1 MLMQRLAVV
10 LALAHAAAR
19 PVGPRALPRKAVE
32 QRKAGERRAG
42 WTAKLKFL
50 RDDWQQAVLK
60 PRGGAS
66 SSVATPGLKAGHSPT
81 GAATP
86 GQQAGLAPRGGASSL
101 TTLTHAALGAVFEA
115 GALLGVVKAA
125 RALPPGASEVIA
137 KLKIL
142 PSDTIKGLPAAEWF
156 AWCIIIFGSSA
167 VGSAV
172 DGSLRAATNQIL
184 MPTRVAGEQGW
195 YASLD
200 KPRWEPPGFVFP
212 VMWLLV
218 SKPTQ
223 LLAVAKVC
231 ASVTSEGEEAAALP
245 WVPQLAAYCLHLALG
260 DAWNKVFFGQQK
272 VAAGALMISVFYGAL
287 LASAYL
293 FAQVDAT
300 AGLLMVPTC
309 LWVTVAAALNWSIY
323 FRLGGATS
331 GDSD

>member
-1 MLMQRLAVV
+1 MLIQRVAFLLAV
-10 LALAHAAAR
+10 AHAAAR
-19 PVGPRALPRKAVE
+19 PAGPKARALPRQQAA
-32 QRKAGERRAG
+32 QRRKG

-50 RDDWQQAVLK
+50 RDDWQEAVL
-60 PRGGAS
+60 R
-66 SSVATPGLKAGHSPT
+66 
-81 GAATP
+81 
-86 GQQAGLAPRGGASSL
+86 PRGGASSL

-125 RALPPGASEVIA
+125 RALPPGASSAIA
-137 KLKIL
+137 RLKIL

-156 AWCIIIFGSSA
+156 AWCVIIFGSSA

-200 KPRWEPPGFVFP
+200 KPRWEPPGYVFP

-231 ASVTSEGEEAAALP
+231 SSVSGEGEEAPAALP

-272 VAAGALMISVFYGAL
+272 VAAGALMITVFYGAL

-323 FRLGGATS
+323 FRLGGAKAS
-331 GDSD
+331 DSD

>member
-1 MLMQRLAVV
+1 MLQRLAVV

-60 PRGGAS
+60 SRGGG
-66 SSVATPGLKAGHSPT
+66 VEVLR
-81 GAATP
+81 
-86 GQQAGLAPRGGASSL
+86 PRGGASSL
-101 TTLTHAALGAVFEA
+101 TTLTHAAVGAVFEA

-142 PSDTIKGLPAAEWF
+142 PGDTIKGLPAAEWF
-156 AWCIIIFGSSA
+156 AWCVIIFGSSA
-167 VGSAV
+167 VGSVV

-200 KPRWEPPGFVFP
+200 KPRWEAPGYVFP
-212 VMWLLV
+212 IMWLLV

-231 ASVTSEGEEAAALP
+231 SSSVGGEGEEAAALP

-272 VAAGALMISVFYGAL
+272 VAAGALMITVFYGAL

-293 FAQVDAT
+293 FSLVDPM

-309 LWVTVAAALNWSIY
+309 LWVTIAAALNWSIY
-323 FRLGGATS
+323 FRLGGATAS
-331 GDSD
+331 ESN

>member
-1 MLMQRLAVV
+1 MLMQRVAFLLAV
-10 LALAHAAAR
+10 AHAAAR
-19 PVGPRALPRKAVE
+19 PAGPKARALPRQQAA
-32 QRKAGERRAG
+32 QRRKG

-50 RDDWQQAVLK
+50 RDDWQEAVLRPRGGGVDVLR

-66 SSVATPGLKAGHSPT
+66 SSVATPGLKADQT
-81 GAATP
+81 
-86 GQQAGLAPRGGASSL
+86 QAVLRPRGGASSL
-101 TTLTHAALGAVFEA
+101 TTLTHAAVGAVFEA

-137 KLKIL
+137 RLKIL
-142 PSDTIKGLPAAEWF
+142 PGDTVKGLPAAEWF
-156 AWCIIIFGSSA
+156 AWCVIIFGSSA
-167 VGSAV
+167 VGSVV

-200 KPRWEPPGFVFP
+200 KPRWEPPGYVFP

-231 ASVTSEGEEAAALP
+231 SSGTSEGDEAAPLP

-272 VAAGALMISVFYGAL
+272 VFAGALMITVFYAAL

-293 FAQVDAT
+293 FSLVDPM

-309 LWVTVAAALNWSIY
+309 VEINQ
-323 FRLGGATS
+323 
-331 GDSD
+331 

>member
-1 MLMQRLAVV
+1 MLMQRVAFLLAV
-10 LALAHAAAR
+10 AHAAAR
-19 PVGPRALPRKAVE
+19 PAGPKARALPRQQAA
-32 QRKAGERRAG
+32 QRRKG

-50 RDDWQQAVLK
+50 RDDWQEAVLR

-66 SSVATPGLKAGHSPT
+66 STQ
-81 GAATP
+81 AA
-86 GQQAGLAPRGGASSL
+86 LRPRGGASSL

-125 RALPPGASEVIA
+125 RALPPGASSAIA
-137 KLKIL
+137 RLKIL

-156 AWCIIIFGSSA
+156 AWCVIIFGSSA
-167 VGSAV
+167 VGSAG

-231 ASVTSEGEEAAALP
+231 SSGTSEGEEAAALP

-272 VAAGALMISVFYGAL
+272 VAAGALMITVFYGAL

-293 FAQVDAT
+293 FSLVDPM

-309 LWVTVAAALNWSIY
+309 VEINQ
-323 FRLGGATS
+323 
-331 GDSD
+331 

>member
-32 QRKAGERRAG
+32 QRKAGEQRKTGEQRAG
-42 WTAKLKFL
+42 WTPKLKFL
-50 RDDWQQAVLK
+50 RDDWQEAVL
-60 PRGGAS
+60 R
-66 SSVATPGLKAGHSPT
+66 
-81 GAATP
+81 
-86 GQQAGLAPRGGASSL
+86 PRGGASSL

-125 RALPPGASEVIA
+125 RALPPGASSAIA
-137 KLKIL
+137 RLKIL

-156 AWCIIIFGSSA
+156 AWCVIIFGSSA
-167 VGSAV
+167 VGSVV

-231 ASVTSEGEEAAALP
+231 SSGTSEGEEAAALP

-272 VAAGALMISVFYGAL
+272 VAAGALMITVFYGAL

-309 LWVTVAAALNWSIY
+309 VEINQ
-323 FRLGGATS
+323 
-331 GDSD
+331 

>member
-1 MLMQRLAVV
+1 MLQRLAVV

-19 PVGPRALPRKAVE
+19 PVGPRARPRKAVE
-32 QRKAGERRAG
+32 KAVEQRAG

-50 RDDWQQAVLK
+50 RDDWQKAVQQ
-60 PRGGAS
+60 RGGG
-66 SSVATPGLKAGHSPT
+66 VEVLR
-81 GAATP
+81 
-86 GQQAGLAPRGGASSL
+86 PRGGASSL
-101 TTLTHAALGAVFEA
+101 TTLTHAAVGAVFEA

-142 PSDTIKGLPAAEWF
+142 PGDTIKGLPAAEWF
-156 AWCIIIFGSSA
+156 AWCVIIFGSSA
-167 VGSAV
+167 VGSVV

-200 KPRWEPPGFVFP
+200 KPRWEPPGYVFP
-212 VMWLLV
+212 IMWLLV

-231 ASVTSEGEEAAALP
+231 SSSVGGEGEEAAALP

-272 VAAGALMISVFYGAL
+272 VRYAACYF
-287 LASAYL
+287 ASSRRWRR
-293 FAQVDAT
+293 
-300 AGLLMVPTC
+300 GG
-309 LWVTVAAALNWSIY
+309 
-323 FRLGGATS
+323 RLP
-331 GDSD
+331 DSSPRRSSRARS

>member
-1 MLMQRLAVV
+1 MLQRLAVV

-19 PVGPRALPRKAVE
+19 PVGPRARPRKAVE
-32 QRKAGERRAG
+32 KAVEQRAG

-50 RDDWQQAVLK
+50 RDDWQKAVQQ
-60 PRGGAS
+60 RGGG
-66 SSVATPGLKAGHSPT
+66 VEVLR
-81 GAATP
+81 
-86 GQQAGLAPRGGASSL
+86 PRGGASSL
-101 TTLTHAALGAVFEA
+101 TTLTHAAVGAVFEA

-156 AWCIIIFGSSA
+156 AWCVIIFGSSA
-167 VGSAV
+167 VGSVV

-200 KPRWEPPGFVFP
+200 KPRWEPPGYVFP
-212 VMWLLV
+212 IMWLLV

-231 ASVTSEGEEAAALP
+231 SSGTSEGEEAAALP

-272 VAAGALMISVFYGAL
+272 VRYAACYF
-287 LASAYL
+287 ASSRRWRR
-293 FAQVDAT
+293 
-300 AGLLMVPTC
+300 GG
-309 LWVTVAAALNWSIY
+309 
-323 FRLGGATS
+323 RLP
-331 GDSD
+331 DSSPRRSSRARS

>member
-1 MLMQRLAVV
+1 MQSSIFAQSPASGRKTLAITAASTAFSADRIQPQACDRLAVDSSKSCSCSAWHSCSRWRTPLRGRPAQRRV
-10 LALAHAAAR
+10 PCRGSKRPSGGLDGQAQVPAGRLAGGGSPAAR
-19 PVGPRALPRKAVE
+19 
-32 QRKAGERRAG
+32 RR
-42 WTAKLKFL
+42 
-50 RDDWQQAVLK
+50 
-60 PRGGAS
+60 GAS
-66 SSVATPGLKAGHSPT
+66 H
-81 GAATP
+81 
-86 GQQAGLAPRGGASSL
+86 
-101 TTLTHAALGAVFEA
+101 TLTHAALGAVFEA

-125 RALPPGASEVIA
+125 RALPPGASSAIA
-137 KLKIL
+137 RLKIL

-156 AWCIIIFGSSA
+156 AWCVIIFGSSA

-200 KPRWEPPGFVFP
+200 KPRWEPPAYVFP

-231 ASVTSEGEEAAALP
+231 SSGTSEGEEAAALP

-272 VAAGALMISVFYGAL
+272 VAAGALMITVFYGAL

-293 FAQVDAT
+293 FSLVDPM

-309 LWVTVAAALNWSIY
+309 VEINQ
-323 FRLGGATS
+323 
-331 GDSD
+331 

>member
-1 MLMQRLAVV
+1 MLIQRVAFL

-19 PVGPRALPRKAVE
+19 PAGPKARALPRQQAA
-32 QRKAGERRAG
+32 QRRKG

-50 RDDWQQAVLK
+50 RDDWQEAVL
-60 PRGGAS
+60 R
-66 SSVATPGLKAGHSPT
+66 
-81 GAATP
+81 
-86 GQQAGLAPRGGASSL
+86 PRGGASSL

-142 PSDTIKGLPAAEWF
+142 PGDTVKGLPAAEWF
-156 AWCIIIFGSSA
+156 AWCVIIFGSSA
-167 VGSAV
+167 VGAVV

-200 KPRWEPPGFVFP
+200 KPRWEPPGYVFP

-231 ASVTSEGEEAAALP
+231 SSVTSEGEEAAPLP

-272 VAAGALMISVFYGAL
+272 VAAGALMITVFYGAL

-293 FAQVDAT
+293 FSLVDPM

-309 LWVTVAAALNWSIY
+309 LWVTIAAALNWSIY

-331 GDSD
+331 SDSD

>member
-19 PVGPRALPRKAVE
+19 PVGPRARPRKAVE
-32 QRKAGERRAG
+32 KAVEQRAG

-50 RDDWQQAVLK
+50 RDDWQKAVQQ
-60 PRGGAS
+60 RGGG
-66 SSVATPGLKAGHSPT
+66 VEVLR
-81 GAATP
+81 
-86 GQQAGLAPRGGASSL
+86 PRGGASSL

-142 PSDTIKGLPAAEWF
+142 PGDTIKGLPAAEWF
-156 AWCIIIFGSSA
+156 AWCVIIFGSSA
-167 VGSAV
+167 VGSVV

-200 KPRWEPPGFVFP
+200 KPRWEPPGYVFP
-212 VMWLLV
+212 IMWLLV

-231 ASVTSEGEEAAALP
+231 SSSVGGEGEEAAALP

-272 VAAGALMISVFYGAL
+272 VAAGALMITVFYGAL

-293 FAQVDAT
+293 FSLVDPM

-309 LWVTVAAALNWSIY
+309 LWVTIAAALNWSIY
-323 FRLGGATS
+323 FRLGGATAS
-331 GDSD
+331 ESN

>member
-1 MLMQRLAVV
+1 MLMQRVAFLLAV
-10 LALAHAAAR
+10 AHAAAR
-19 PVGPRALPRKAVE
+19 PAGPKARALPRQQAA
-32 QRKAGERRAG
+32 QRRKG

-50 RDDWQQAVLK
+50 RDDWQEAVL
-60 PRGGAS
+60 R
-66 SSVATPGLKAGHSPT
+66 
-81 GAATP
+81 
-86 GQQAGLAPRGGASSL
+86 PRGGASSL

-137 KLKIL
+137 RLKIL
-142 PSDTIKGLPAAEWF
+142 PGDTVKGLPAAEWF
-156 AWCIIIFGSSA
+156 AWCVIIFGSSA
-167 VGSAV
+167 VGSVV

-200 KPRWEPPGFVFP
+200 KPRWEPPGYVFP

-231 ASVTSEGEEAAALP
+231 SSGTSEGDEAAPLP

-272 VAAGALMISVFYGAL
+272 VRYAACYF
-287 LASAYL
+287 ASSRRWRR
-293 FAQVDAT
+293 
-300 AGLLMVPTC
+300 GGC
-309 LWVTVAAALNWSIY
+309 LP
-323 FRLGGATS
+323 
-331 GDSD
+331 DSSPRRSSRARS

>member
-1 MLMQRLAVV
+1 MLMQRVAFLLAV
-10 LALAHAAAR
+10 AHAAAR
-19 PVGPRALPRKAVE
+19 PAGPKARALPRQQAA
-32 QRKAGERRAG
+32 QRRKG

-50 RDDWQQAVLK
+50 RDDWQEAVLR

-66 SSVATPGLKAGHSPT
+66 STQ
-81 GAATP
+81 AA
-86 GQQAGLAPRGGASSL
+86 LRPRGGASSL

-125 RALPPGASEVIA
+125 RALPPGASSAIA

-156 AWCIIIFGSSA
+156 AWCVIIFGSSA

-231 ASVTSEGEEAAALP
+231 SSGTSEGEEAAALP

-272 VAAGALMISVFYGAL
+272 VRYAACYF
-287 LASAYL
+287 ASSRRWRR
-293 FAQVDAT
+293 
-300 AGLLMVPTC
+300 GG
-309 LWVTVAAALNWSIY
+309 
-323 FRLGGATS
+323 RLP
-331 GDSD
+331 DSSPRRSSRARS

>member
-1 MLMQRLAVV
+1 MLMQRVAFLLAV
-10 LALAHAAAR
+10 AHAAAR
-19 PVGPRALPRKAVE
+19 PAGPKARALPRQQAA
-32 QRKAGERRAG
+32 QRRKG

-50 RDDWQQAVLK
+50 RDDWQEAVLR

-66 SSVATPGLKAGHSPT
+66 STQ
-81 GAATP
+81 AA
-86 GQQAGLAPRGGASSL
+86 LRPRGGASSL

-125 RALPPGASEVIA
+125 RALPPGASSAIA

-156 AWCIIIFGSSA
+156 AWCVIIFGSSA

-195 YASLD
+195 YASLV

-231 ASVTSEGEEAAALP
+231 ASGTSEGEEAAALP

-272 VAAGALMISVFYGAL
+272 VRYAACYF
-287 LASAYL
+287 ASSRRWRRSS
-293 FAQVDAT
+293 T
-300 AGLLMVPTC
+300 RPHAGLCGRVDDHRLLRRAARVGVPV
-309 LWVTVAAALNWSIY
+309 LA
-323 FRLGGATS
+323 RRPGGGVVDGADLC
-331 GDSD
+331 GNQPVG

>member
-50 RDDWQQAVLK
+50 RDDWQQAVL
-60 PRGGAS
+60 R
-66 SSVATPGLKAGHSPT
+66 
-81 GAATP
+81 
-86 GQQAGLAPRGGASSL
+86 PRGGASSL
-101 TTLTHAALGAVFEA
+101 TTLTHAAVGAVFEA

-156 AWCIIIFGSSA
+156 AWCVIIFGSSA
-167 VGSAV
+167 VGSVV

-200 KPRWEPPGFVFP
+200 KPRWEPPGYVFP

-231 ASVTSEGEEAAALP
+231 SSVTSEGEDAAALP

-272 VAAGALMISVFYGAL
+272 VRYAACYF
-287 LASAYL
+287 ASSRRWRR
-293 FAQVDAT
+293 
-300 AGLLMVPTC
+300 GG
-309 LWVTVAAALNWSIY
+309 
-323 FRLGGATS
+323 RLP
-331 GDSD
+331 DSSPRRSSRARS

>member
-1 MLMQRLAVV
+1 MLMQRLVVV
-10 LALAHAAAR
+10 LALAHVAAR

-50 RDDWQQAVLK
+50 RDDWQQAVL
-60 PRGGAS
+60 R
-66 SSVATPGLKAGHSPT
+66 
-81 GAATP
+81 
-86 GQQAGLAPRGGASSL
+86 PRGGASSL

-137 KLKIL
+137 RLKIL
-142 PSDTIKGLPAAEWF
+142 PGDTVKGLPAAEWF
-156 AWCIIIFGSSA
+156 AWCVIIFGSSA
-167 VGSAV
+167 VGSVV

-184 MPTRVAGEQGW
+184 MPTRVSGEQGW

-200 KPRWEPPGFVFP
+200 KPRWEPPGYVFP
-212 VMWLLV
+212 IMWLLV

-231 ASVTSEGEEAAALP
+231 SSSVGGEGEEAAALP

-272 VAAGALMISVFYGAL
+272 VAAGALMITVFYGAL

-293 FAQVDAT
+293 FSLVDPM

-309 LWVTVAAALNWSIY
+309 LWVTIAAALNWSIY
-323 FRLGGATS
+323 FRLGGATAS
-331 GDSD
+331 ESN

>member
-1 MLMQRLAVV
+1 MLQRLAVV

-60 PRGGAS
+60 PRGGAA
-66 SSVATPGLKAGHSPT
+66 SSVATPGLKADRK
-81 GAATP
+81 
-86 GQQAGLAPRGGASSL
+86 QAVLRPRGGASSL
-101 TTLTHAALGAVFEA
+101 TTLTHAALGAVVEA

-137 KLKIL
+137 RLKIL
-142 PSDTIKGLPAAEWF
+142 PSDTVKGLPAAEWF

-167 VGSAV
+167 VGSVV

-200 KPRWEPPGFVFP
+200 KPRWEPPGYVFP

-231 ASVTSEGEEAAALP
+231 ASGTSEGEEAAALP

-272 VAAGALMISVFYGAL
+272 VRYAACYF
-287 LASAYL
+287 ASSRRWRRSS
-293 FAQVDAT
+293 T
-300 AGLLMVPTC
+300 RPHAGLCGRVDDHGLLWRAPRVGVPV
-309 LWVTVAAALNWSIY
+309 LA
-323 FRLGGATS
+323 RRPGGGVVDGADLC
-331 GDSD
+331 GNQPVR

>member
-1 MLMQRLAVV
+1 MLMQRVAFLLAV
-10 LALAHAAAR
+10 AHAAAR
-19 PVGPRALPRKAVE
+19 PAGPKARALPRQQAA
-32 QRKAGERRAG
+32 QRRKG

-50 RDDWQQAVLK
+50 RDDWQEAVLR

-66 SSVATPGLKAGHSPT
+66 STQ
-81 GAATP
+81 AA
-86 GQQAGLAPRGGASSL
+86 LRPRGGASSL

-137 KLKIL
+137 RLKIL
-142 PSDTIKGLPAAEWF
+142 PSDTVKGLPAAEWF
-156 AWCIIIFGSSA
+156 AWCVIIFGSSA
-167 VGSAV
+167 VGSVV

-200 KPRWEPPGFVFP
+200 KPRWEPPGYVFP

-231 ASVTSEGEEAAALP
+231 SSGTSEGEEAAALP

-293 FAQVDAT
+293 FSLVDPV

-309 LWVTVAAALNWSIY
+309 LWVTIAAALNWSIY

-331 GDSD
+331 SE

>member
-1 MLMQRLAVV
+1 MLMQRVAFLLAV
-10 LALAHAAAR
+10 AHAAAR
-19 PVGPRALPRKAVE
+19 PAGPKARALPRQQAA
-32 QRKAGERRAG
+32 QRRKG

-50 RDDWQQAVLK
+50 RDDWQEAVLR

-66 SSVATPGLKAGHSPT
+66 STQ
-81 GAATP
+81 AA
-86 GQQAGLAPRGGASSL
+86 LRPRGGASSL

-125 RALPPGASEVIA
+125 RALPPGASSAIA

-156 AWCIIIFGSSA
+156 AWCVIIFGSSA

-231 ASVTSEGEEAAALP
+231 SSGTSEGEEAAALP

-272 VAAGALMISVFYGAL
+272 VAAGALMITVFYGAL

-309 LWVTVAAALNWSIY
+309 LWVTIAAALNWSIY
-323 FRLGGATS
+323 FRLGGAAS
-331 GDSD
+331 SDSD

>member
-1 MLMQRLAVV
+1 MLMQRVAFLLAV
-10 LALAHAAAR
+10 AHAAAR
-19 PVGPRALPRKAVE
+19 PAGPKARALPRQAA
-32 QRKAGERRAG
+32 QRRKG

-50 RDDWQQAVLK
+50 RDDWQEAVLR

-66 SSVATPGLKAGHSPT
+66 STQ
-81 GAATP
+81 AA
-86 GQQAGLAPRGGASSL
+86 LRPRGGASSL

-125 RALPPGASEVIA
+125 RALPPGASSAIA

-156 AWCIIIFGSSA
+156 AWCVIIFGSSA

-231 ASVTSEGEEAAALP
+231 SSGTSEGEEAAALP

-272 VAAGALMISVFYGAL
+272 VRYAACYF
-287 LASAYL
+287 ASSRRWRR
-293 FAQVDAT
+293 
-300 AGLLMVPTC
+300 GGC
-309 LWVTVAAALNWSIY
+309 LP
-323 FRLGGATS
+323 
-331 GDSD
+331 DSSPRRSSRAR

>member
-1 MLMQRLAVV
+1 M
-10 LALAHAAAR
+10 
-19 PVGPRALPRKAVE
+19 
-32 QRKAGERRAG
+32 
-42 WTAKLKFL
+42 
-50 RDDWQQAVLK
+50 
-60 PRGGAS
+60 
-66 SSVATPGLKAGHSPT
+66 
-81 GAATP
+81 
-86 GQQAGLAPRGGASSL
+86 
-101 TTLTHAALGAVFEA
+101 
-115 GALLGVVKAA
+115 
-125 RALPPGASEVIA
+125 
-137 KLKIL
+137 
-142 PSDTIKGLPAAEWF
+142 
-156 AWCIIIFGSSA
+156 
-167 VGSAV
+167 

-231 ASVTSEGEEAAALP
+231 SSGTSEGEEAAALP

-272 VAAGALMISVFYGAL
+272 VAAGALMITVFYGAL

-309 LWVTVAAALNWSIY
+309 VEINQ
-323 FRLGGATS
+323 
-331 GDSD
+331 

>member
-19 PVGPRALPRKAVE
+19 PVGPRARPRKAVE
-32 QRKAGERRAG
+32 KAVEQRAG

-50 RDDWQQAVLK
+50 RDDWQKAVQQ
-60 PRGGAS
+60 RGGG
-66 SSVATPGLKAGHSPT
+66 VEVLR
-81 GAATP
+81 
-86 GQQAGLAPRGGASSL
+86 PRGGASSL
-101 TTLTHAALGAVFEA
+101 TTLTHAAVGAVFEA

-156 AWCIIIFGSSA
+156 AWCVIIFGSSA
-167 VGSAV
+167 VGSVV

-200 KPRWEPPGFVFP
+200 KPRWEPPGYVFP
-212 VMWLLV
+212 IMWLLV

-231 ASVTSEGEEAAALP
+231 SSSVGGEGEEAAALP

-272 VAAGALMISVFYGAL
+272 VAAGALMITVFYGAL

-293 FAQVDAT
+293 FSLVDPM

-309 LWVTVAAALNWSIY
+309 LWVTIAAALNWSIY
-323 FRLGGATS
+323 FRLGGATAGES
-331 GDSD
+331 N

>member
-1 MLMQRLAVV
+1 MLIQRVAFLLAV
-10 LALAHAAAR
+10 AHAAAR
-19 PVGPRALPRKAVE
+19 PAGPKARALPRQQAA
-32 QRKAGERRAG
+32 QRRKG

-50 RDDWQQAVLK
+50 RDDWQEAVL
-60 PRGGAS
+60 R
-66 SSVATPGLKAGHSPT
+66 
-81 GAATP
+81 
-86 GQQAGLAPRGGASSL
+86 PRGGASSL

-125 RALPPGASEVIA
+125 RALPPGASSAIA
-137 KLKIL
+137 RLKIL

-156 AWCIIIFGSSA
+156 AWCVIIFGSSA

-200 KPRWEPPGFVFP
+200 KPRWEPPGYVFP

-231 ASVTSEGEEAAALP
+231 SSVSGEGEEAPAALP

-272 VAAGALMISVFYGAL
+272 VAAGALMITVFYGAL

-323 FRLGGATS
+323 FRLGGAKAS
-331 GDSD
+331 DSDD

>member
-1 MLMQRLAVV
+1 MAM
-10 LALAHAAAR
+10 
-19 PVGPRALPRKAVE
+19 
-32 QRKAGERRAG
+32 
-42 WTAKLKFL
+42 T
-50 RDDWQQAVLK
+50 
-60 PRGGAS
+60 
-66 SSVATPGLKAGHSPT
+66 
-81 GAATP
+81 
-86 GQQAGLAPRGGASSL
+86 PRGGASSL

-125 RALPPGASEVIA
+125 RALPPGASSAIA
-137 KLKIL
+137 RLKIL

-156 AWCIIIFGSSA
+156 AWCVIIFGSSA

-231 ASVTSEGEEAAALP
+231 SSGTSEGEEAAALP

-272 VAAGALMISVFYGAL
+272 VAAGALMITVFYGAL

-293 FAQVDAT
+293 FSLVDPM

-309 LWVTVAAALNWSIY
+309 VEINQ
-323 FRLGGATS
+323 
-331 GDSD
+331 

>member
-1 MLMQRLAVV
+1 MLMQRVAFLLAV
-10 LALAHAAAR
+10 AHAAAR
-19 PVGPRALPRKAVE
+19 PAGPKARALPRQQAA
-32 QRKAGERRAG
+32 QRRKG

-50 RDDWQQAVLK
+50 RDDWQEAVLR

-66 SSVATPGLKAGHSPT
+66 STQ
-81 GAATP
+81 AA
-86 GQQAGLAPRGGASSL
+86 LRPRGGASSL

-125 RALPPGASEVIA
+125 RALPPGASSAIA

-156 AWCIIIFGSSA
+156 AWCVIIFGSSA

-200 KPRWEPPGFVFP
+200 KPRWEPPGYVFP

-231 ASVTSEGEEAAALP
+231 SSGTSEGEEAAALP

-272 VAAGALMISVFYGAL
+272 VAAGALMITVFYGAL

-323 FRLGGATS
+323 FRLGGAAS
-331 GDSD
+331 SDSD

>member
-1 MLMQRLAVV
+1 MLQRLAVV

-19 PVGPRALPRKAVE
+19 PVGPRARPRKAVE
-32 QRKAGERRAG
+32 KAVEQRAG

-50 RDDWQQAVLK
+50 RDDWQKAVQQ
-60 PRGGAS
+60 RGGG
-66 SSVATPGLKAGHSPT
+66 VEVLR
-81 GAATP
+81 
-86 GQQAGLAPRGGASSL
+86 PRGGASSL
-101 TTLTHAALGAVFEA
+101 TTLTHAAVGAVFEA

-142 PSDTIKGLPAAEWF
+142 PGDTIKGLPAAEWF
-156 AWCIIIFGSSA
+156 AWCVIIFGSSA
-167 VGSAV
+167 VGSVV

-200 KPRWEPPGFVFP
+200 KPRWEPPGYVFP
-212 VMWLLV
+212 IMWLLV

-231 ASVTSEGEEAAALP
+231 SSSVGGEGEEAAALP

-272 VAAGALMISVFYGAL
+272 VAAGALMITVFYGAL

-293 FAQVDAT
+293 FSLVDPM

-309 LWVTVAAALNWSIY
+309 LWVTIAAALNWSIY
-323 FRLGGATS
+323 FRLGGATAGES
-331 GDSD
+331 N

>member
-19 PVGPRALPRKAVE
+19 PVGPRARPRKAVE
-32 QRKAGERRAG
+32 QSKAAERAG

-50 RDDWQQAVLK
+50 RDDWQKAVQQ
-60 PRGGAS
+60 RGGG
-66 SSVATPGLKAGHSPT
+66 VEVLR
-81 GAATP
+81 
-86 GQQAGLAPRGGASSL
+86 PRGGASSL

-137 KLKIL
+137 RLKIL
-142 PSDTIKGLPAAEWF
+142 PSDTVKGLPAAEWF
-156 AWCIIIFGSSA
+156 AWCVIIFGSSA
-167 VGSAV
+167 VGSVV

-200 KPRWEPPGFVFP
+200 KPRWEPPGYVFP

-231 ASVTSEGEEAAALP
+231 SSVTSEGEEAAALP

-272 VAAGALMISVFYGAL
+272 VRYAACYF
-287 LASAYL
+287 ASSRRWRR
-293 FAQVDAT
+293 
-300 AGLLMVPTC
+300 GG
-309 LWVTVAAALNWSIY
+309 
-323 FRLGGATS
+323 RLP
-331 GDSD
+331 DSSPRRSSRARS